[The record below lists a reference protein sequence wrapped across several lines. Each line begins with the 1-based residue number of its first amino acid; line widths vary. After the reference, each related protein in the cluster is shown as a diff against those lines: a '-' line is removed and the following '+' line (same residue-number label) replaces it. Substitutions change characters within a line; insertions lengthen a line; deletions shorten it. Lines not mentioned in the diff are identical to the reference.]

1 MAALVS
7 YDKRLYAQKIWNPIS
22 LISYTNDI
30 MIMIIIIIKPTS
42 SVSSSSSSSISQSIN
57 QSIISITIAKNI

>member
-42 SVSSSSSSSISQSIN
+42 SVSSSSSSISQSIN